1 MKFLSLSSDKSLLH
15 FSASYGGLEK
25 WQEAADDAKECI
37 RLDPS
42 FVKGYYRLASA
53 QMELK
58 ELDAAMATIR
68 QGLTVDPK
76 NPQLTKQMRN
86 VQQMKKVAAAKE
98 ASARAPQQVSSAT
111 TMDEATARELREL
124 QTQHAQTSREFQM
137 VQANL
142 VKTQR
147 EYKVGDITKSE
158 LTELPDDSK
167 CYRSIGKMFL
177 LSTREGVLE
186 HLQKQMEDQKKQET
200 DMMQKMEY
208 LERQM
213 KEQRQNIK
221 ELMAPTNE

>member
-1 MKFLSLSSDKSLLH
+1 
-15 FSASYGGLEK
+15 
-25 WQEAADDAKECI
+25 
-37 RLDPS
+37 
-42 FVKGYYRLASA
+42 
-53 QMELK
+53 
-58 ELDAAMATIR
+58 MATIR
-68 QGLTVDPK
+68 QGLTVEPK

-111 TMDEATARELREL
+111 TLDEATRRELREL
-124 QTQHAQTSREFQM
+124 QTNHAQTNRELQT

-158 LTELPDDSK
+158 LAQIPDDSK

-177 LSTREGVLE
+177 LSTKDGVLE
-186 HLQKQMEDQKKQET
+186 HLERQMEDQKRQES
-200 DMMQKMEY
+200 DMMQKLEY

-213 KEQRQNIK
+213 KEQRQNLQ
-221 ELMAPTNE
+221 ELMAPSNE